1 VASGESGEEAAWR
14 DLIANYA
21 AEPAPDDGEMPWPER
36 ENLTPPRPR
45 GPRADA
51 GPDTDPAMMLELSDD
66 TDPSLDLG
74 DDLAE
79 EPGTGD
85 RPGGAPGT
93 DLFGRGVPATGPTG
107 DSPPGDSP
115 PGDNPPGDSPPGNG
129 TISTGTAGNGSAGSS
144 TAGRRPADRGEP
156 GPDGEADSDARP
168 GPGWTASQPRVIRP
182 ASPDPPRA
190 DDDEDFVPPVPP
202 PLPSLDP
209 IAKGAWTA
217 LFAGPGYL
225 LIATMAGWL
234 IPAWAAF
241 LAVAAFVGG
250 FATLVIRM
258 GDKPPRDSGPDDGA
272 VL

>member
-1 VASGESGEEAAWR
+1 MAGGESGEEAAWR

-21 AEPAPDDGEMPWPER
+21 AEPVPDGEAPWPER

-45 GPRADA
+45 GSRVEA
-51 GPDTDPAMMLELSDD
+51 GPDADPSMMLHLSDD

-74 DDLAE
+74 EDLG
-79 EPGTGD
+79 EPGAGD
-85 RPGGAPGT
+85 RPGTGAPGAGRP
-93 DLFGRGVPATGPTG
+93 GRGVPGSGA
-107 DSPPGDSP
+107 S
-115 PGDNPPGDSPPGNG
+115 G
-129 TISTGTAGNGSAGSS
+129 TAPAGTGTAGNGAASDGEAGHGAAGNAP
-144 TAGRRPADRGEP
+144 AGRRPAAGGEP
-156 GPDGEADSDARP
+156 GPAGEADLDAQP
-168 GPGWTASQPRVIRP
+168 GAGPAAGQPRVIRP
-182 ASPDPPRA
+182 ASPGPPPPA
-190 DDDEDFVPPVPP
+190 GDDGDFIPPVPP

-209 IAKGAWTA
+209 VAKGAWTA

-225 LIATMAGWL
+225 LIATMAGWA
-234 IPAWAAF
+234 IPGWAAF

>member
-1 VASGESGEEAAWR
+1 VAGGESGEEAAWR

-21 AEPAPDDGEMPWPER
+21 AEPVPDGGEVPWPER

-45 GPRADA
+45 GPRTDA
-51 GPDTDPAMMLELSDD
+51 GPDTDPAMTLELSDD

-74 DDLAE
+74 DDLDE

-85 RPGGAPGT
+85 RPSGAPGA
-93 DLFGRGVPATGPTG
+93 DLSGRGVTGTG
-107 DSPPGDSP
+107 PPGDGT
-115 PGDNPPGDSPPGNG
+115 PGNGTPGNG

-168 GPGWTASQPRVIRP
+168 GPGATASQPRVIRP
-182 ASPDPPRA
+182 ASPDPPPA

-209 IAKGAWTA
+209 VAKGAWTA

-225 LIATMAGWL
+225 LIATMAGWV

>member
-1 VASGESGEEAAWR
+1 MAGGESGEEAAWR

-21 AEPAPDDGEMPWPER
+21 AEPVPDGGEVPWPER
-36 ENLTPPRPR
+36 ENLTPLRPR

-51 GPDTDPAMMLELSDD
+51 GPDTDPAMMRELSDD
-66 TDPSLDLG
+66 TDPSLDRG
-74 DDLAE
+74 DDPDE
-79 EPGTGD
+79 EPGAGD
-85 RPGGAPGT
+85 RPGGAAGA
-93 DLFGRGVPATGPTG
+93 DLFGRGVPGTGPPRDG
-107 DSPPGDSP
+107 
-115 PGDNPPGDSPPGNG
+115 PPGNG
-129 TISTGTAGNGSAGSS
+129 TISTGAAGNGPAGGS

-156 GPDGEADSDARP
+156 GPDGEPDSDTRP
-168 GPGWTASQPRVIRP
+168 GPGSTASQPRVIRP
-182 ASPDPPRA
+182 ASPDPPPA
-190 DDDEDFVPPVPP
+190 DDDGDFVPPVPP

-209 IAKGAWTA
+209 AAKGAWTA

-225 LIATMAGWL
+225 LIATMAGWV

-258 GDKPPRDSGPDDGA
+258 SDKPPRDSGPDDGA

>member
-21 AEPAPDDGEMPWPER
+21 AEPVPDGDEAPWPER

-45 GPRADA
+45 KPRADA
-51 GPDTDPAMMLELSDD
+51 GPDTDPAMMLDLSDD
-66 TDPSLDLG
+66 TDPSLDLS
-74 DDLAE
+74 DDLDE
-79 EPGTGD
+79 KPGAGD
-85 RPGGAPGT
+85 RPGPGAPGT
-93 DLFGRGVPATGPTG
+93 DLFGRGL
-107 DSPPGDSP
+107 PGRGA
-115 PGDNPPGDSPPGNG
+115 PGKGSAGNGAPGN
-129 TISTGTAGNGSAGSS
+129 GTAGNGSPGNGSAGHS
-144 TAGRRPADRGEP
+144 TASSRPAGRGEP
-156 GPDGEADSDARP
+156 GPDGEADPDARP
-168 GPGWTASQPRVIRP
+168 DPGATASQRRVIRP
-182 ASPDPPRA
+182 ASPGPTDA
-190 DDDEDFVPPVPP
+190 DDEDFVPPVPP

-209 IAKGAWTA
+209 VAKGAWTA

-225 LIATMAGWL
+225 LIATVVGWA
-234 IPAWAAF
+234 IPGWAAF